1 MIAPLLRLYLSLPAT
16 ARGAF
21 FMLIATLV
29 FTGAQLCVKRL
40 GIELHPFEIAF
51 FRNTFGLL
59 VVMPALLRG
68 GHYYFR
74 TSKFHLHALRGL
86 MQAGA
91 MMLMMT
97 ALTLGPIAKVVAL
110 SYISPLHASIM
121 AVFFLGERMSWARW
135 VALGVGLAGV
145 MIVLR
150 PDVGGIGLQGLL
162 IMTFAFIWACVVVSV
177 KLVSRTD
184 SSVTITLYM
193 GLMMVPISIIPAL
206 FVWTWPEGGTWLWL
220 VLLGLLGGLGQL
232 CLAQAFREADA
243 TAVLPIDF
251 LSLIWAAGFGYLF
264 FAEVPGV
271 WTLLGGTVIFSAVVF
286 VTWWEARKRQPAE
299 PSP

>member
-1 MIAPLLRLYLSLPAT
+1 MIAPLRHLYLSLPPT

-29 FTGAQLCVKRL
+29 FTGTQLCVKRL
-40 GIELHPFEIAF
+40 GTELHPFEIAF

-97 ALTLGPIAKVVAL
+97 ALTLGPIAEVVAL
-110 SYISPLHASIM
+110 SYISPLYASIM
-121 AVFFLGERMSWARW
+121 AVFLLGERMSWARW
-135 VALGVGLAGV
+135 LALGIGLAGV

-150 PDVGGIGLQGLL
+150 PDVSGIGLQGVLVMIFALL
-162 IMTFAFIWACVVVSV
+162 WACVVVSV
-177 KLVSRTD
+177 KFVSRTD

-193 GLMMVPISIIPAL
+193 GLIMVPISIIPAL
-206 FVWTWPEGGTWLWL
+206 FVWTWPEGSTWFWL
-220 VLLGLLGGLGQL
+220 VVLGVLGGLGQL

-264 FAEVPGV
+264 FAEVPSV
-271 WTLLGGTVIFSAVVF
+271 WTLLGGTVIFAAVVF
-286 VTWWEARKRQPAE
+286 VTWWEARRRSDPATL
-299 PSP
+299 P